1 MIRLRPTAIQL
12 GESDVR
18 DFFQQRES
26 RRRVEAQ
33 LEQLEKLT
41 IDSDNGDPNVF
52 QPQNWRPLDSIFDR
66 KDGRPAR
73 LPSMSRNLNS
83 PPRKQSVTT
92 IPEQTERR
100 ISESQL
106 RYTDQNSPKETP
118 VDGHDQISNRQIS
131 QGNELRIPVAGSP
144 EKDDDFHYG
153 GFTESPSQNNKS
165 TASSSFG

>member
-33 LEQLEKLT
+33 LEQLERLA
-41 IDSDNGDPNVF
+41 ISSDNGDPNTF
-52 QPQNWRPLDSIFDR
+52 QPQNWREVDSFNDR
-66 KDGRPAR
+66 KDDRPAR
-73 LPSMSRNLNS
+73 QPSMSRNLNS

-106 RYTDQNSPKETP
+106 RFTDQNSPKELP
-118 VDGHDQISNRQIS
+118 VDRHGQISNRQIS
-131 QGNELRIPVAGSP
+131 QGDESQILAARSR
-144 EKDDDFHYG
+144 EKNDDFHYG
-153 GFTESPSQNNKS
+153 GFTESPSQNDKS
-165 TASSSFG
+165 IASSSFG